1 LVLLSELS
9 HGLIYQKATLKTEY
23 QVMGSN
29 LMVGSGRRSEDQ
41 KRGPILTE
49 CRGSFTLHNRSVYYG
64 WCQTSRCD
72 YVGKIESY
80 LSEISQKQA
89 EIIEG
94 GWRLINWQGSGTKI
108 Y

>member
-1 LVLLSELS
+1 
-9 HGLIYQKATLKTEY
+9 
-23 QVMGSN
+23 MGG
-29 LMVGSGRRSEDQ
+29 V
-41 KRGPILTE
+41 K
-49 CRGSFTLHNRSVYYG
+49 
-64 WCQTSRCD
+64 TSRCD

-80 LSEISQKQA
+80 YQKSHKKQA